1 MLALFATA
9 RMGTFDFVFVMAASG
24 GLLLLLPV
32 AREEMDAAV
41 VYVLF
46 ICEVEGLIGAILS
59 GEAVGAAEGSFMP
72 PSFYLVSER

>member
-1 MLALFATA
+1 M
-9 RMGTFDFVFVMAASG
+9 
-24 GLLLLLPV
+24 LLPV

-59 GEAVGAAEGSFMP
+59 GEAVGAAEGSFIP